1 MKEDQMT
8 GQVEHADGTRGL
20 DTFPSRWGVPPGA
33 PHSEERAS
41 WVRRNVR
48 VEQVRNLQR
57 DARTLSPHEA
67 LAQVARLKAEDLSH
81 PTPPGPAGE
90 TFSLEELVALL
101 KWWATYGA
109 GAVPK

>member
-1 MKEDQMT
+1 MT
-8 GQVEHADGTRGL
+8 GVEHADGTRGL
-20 DTFPSRWGVPPGA
+20 DAFPRRWGTPPGE
-33 PHSEERAS
+33 PYSEERAG

-57 DARTLSPHEA
+57 DPRAA
-67 LAQVARLKAEDLSH
+67 LAQVARLRAEDLSH

-101 KWWATYGA
+101 EWWKAYGA